1 MDRKYT
7 LWFACSVL
15 KKVQHAAM
23 VILTATSLKRELDTY
38 SMFALLLDYLKKLET
53 HYNFYR
59 KLRIVEYA

>member
-1 MDRKYT
+1 
-7 LWFACSVL
+7 
-15 KKVQHAAM
+15 M
-23 VILTATSLKRELDTY
+23 VILTATLLKRELDTY